1 MPAKDGADVAVLR
14 FAVSS
19 DRNRDPSPGQR
30 QRELRLRGWSASIA
44 QRADALLRGFFI
56 PHAEHFYD
64 MLCGGGAARRIR
76 SLAVAILRCEKD
88 DIVLRDVG
96 RLCRAIRNEK
106 RDVQIGMMQQFE
118 HFAWLTRLDHTGN
131 AFPRWQRMAGLKTRF
146 EEDLKRETAA
156 RKAMS
161 EAIKADAT
169 ARKAA
174 KEE

>member
-1 MPAKDGADVAVLR
+1 MGPMWLSFALLFHLIETEIKPWTAAKGATLARVV
-14 FAVSS
+14 
-19 DRNRDPSPGQR
+19 PT
-30 QRELRLRGWSASIA
+30 SIA

-106 RDVQIGMMQQFE
+106 RDVQIGMMQRFE
-118 HFAWLTRLDHTGN
+118 TFGWLTRLDHTGN